1 MAHSINIDATRLASP
16 SFLIPGVSGSLS
28 TGAIQSVQLEPGSYM
43 IQTHATPDQNWSFV
57 VTAQGA
63 IDYAPALDVSQGG
76 FLTGRNTSTLGVS
89 GFPITLDA
97 RALATVSYAV
107 SGITGWLANTAPHT
121 LNLLPGAYGFQQP
134 TGVVPGADFQVR
146 LDGAID
152 YAAASDAFLTGRG
165 THTLGILGFSILI
178 DARAYPSESIL
189 LMPFGLAIDTTSA
202 NPQTVSLL
210 PSTGLSLELRTITP
224 KTAVFDLT
232 GSGRIVL
239 DDPYPFID
247 VRWEGRQQV
256 IRLTMAPMRQKQPCS
271 PAATAVGG

>member
-16 SFLIPGVSGSLS
+16 SFLIPGNSGSLS

-165 THTLGILGFSILI
+165 SSTFTLLGYTITVDATALTAPQFHLSGIT
-178 DARAYPSESIL
+178 DW
-189 LMPFGLAIDTTSA
+189 LASTQ
-202 NPQTVSLL
+202 PRPLRLL
-210 PSTGLSLELRTITP
+210 PATYLF
-224 KTAVFDLT
+224 VH
-232 GSGRIVL
+232 GSGRVPTADFTVTVAGL
-239 DDPYPFID
+239 VDYPVTAD
-247 VRWEGRQQV
+247 GYLAGRGSGTFTLLGYAITV
-256 IRLTMAPMRQKQPCS
+256 D
-271 PAATAVGG
+271 ATAL